1 MDNIFILWSY
11 IIFGICLIF
20 PIFHIFNSLTSLRK
34 KPYYQKSEIKL
45 SEKPLTI
52 LVPCYNEESIIKTT
66 ILGVGG
72 LNYKNYQYILINDGS
87 SDHTFDIMEEMLDLE
102 IHKIKPNNGDLVFS
116 TVKGIYRSKKDP
128 RIVVIDKFNG
138 GKADSLNAG
147 ITYAD
152 NDLVITLDADSILDE
167 KALQVINRA
176 FEDPNLIAAGGTVNV
191 LQGRRLRNGTLKPTL
206 KVKSIV
212 KLQIAEYFR
221 GFFIYKASLATVDA
235 LSIISGAF
243 GIFKKDIL
251 IKVGGYR
258 KTVGEDIDITLKV
271 QQYKSK
277 KTGLKV
283 AYIPEAICYTEVP
296 ETWKGLYNQRIRWQ
310 KAFMDC
316 TVLYLKELLYTI
328 FKSPL
333 SFFFLIEAIFVG
345 VFCAFLTVIGLLTFL
360 FFLGNSKVVL
370 IYAVITLVINLVYNM
385 AGFVIS
391 YYYQNRFSYKEF
403 LKIVFVLFFD
413 IFFFRFFLLVCTISG
428 TVQYFINKEGWNK
441 VARTGRQYHIEQEG
455 KFF

>member
-1 MDNIFILWSY
+1 MDSMFNLWSY
-11 IIFGICLIF
+11 IIFGIWLIF
-20 PIFHIFNSLTSLRK
+20 PIFHITNSLVILRK

-66 ILGVGG
+66 IMGIDG

-87 SDHTFDIMEEMLDLE
+87 TDNSFEVIDEMLDLE

-116 TVKGIYRSKKDP
+116 TLKGIYRSKKDP
-128 RIVVIDKFNG
+128 RILVIDKFNG

-152 NDLVITLDADSILDE
+152 SDLVITLDADSILDE
-167 KALQVINRA
+167 KALHVINRA
-176 FEDPNLIAAGGTVNV
+176 FENPNLIAAGGTVNV
-191 LQGRRLRNGTLKPTL
+191 LQGRRLRKGMLIPTL

-212 KLQIAEYFR
+212 KFQIAEYFR
-221 GFFIYKASLATVDA
+221 GFFIYKASLAKVDA

-277 KTGLKV
+277 KNGLKV
-283 AYIPEAICYTEVP
+283 AYLPEAICYTEVP

-310 KAFMDC
+310 KAFIDC
-316 TVLYLKELLYTI
+316 TVLYLKEFLFTI
-328 FKSPL
+328 FKSRL
-333 SFFFLIEAIFVG
+333 SFFFMIDALFVG
-345 VFCAFLTVIGLLTFL
+345 IFCSFFTVMGLLLFL
-360 FFLGNSKVVL
+360 FFLGNSKLVL
-370 IYAVITLVINLVYNM
+370 FYAAITSVISLFYNIV
-385 AGFVIS
+385 GFVIS

-403 LKIVFVLFFD
+403 LNIVLVIFFD
-413 IFFFRFFLLVCTISG
+413 IVFYRFFSLFCTISG

-455 KFF
+455 

>member
-1 MDNIFILWSY
+1 MDNIFNIWLM
-11 IIFGICLIF
+11 IIFIISLIF
-20 PIFHIFNSLTSLRK
+20 PIFHIVNALFNLRK

-66 ILGVGG
+66 IMGIEG
-72 LNYKNYQYILINDGS
+72 LNYMNYQYILINDGS
-87 SDHTFDIMEEMLDLE
+87 TDNTFEAMDEMLDLE

-116 TVKGIYRSKKDP
+116 TLKGIYRSKKDP
-128 RIVVIDKFNG
+128 RILVIDKFNG

-206 KVKSIV
+206 MVKSIV
-212 KLQIAEYFR
+212 KFQIAEYFR
-221 GFFIYKASLATVDA
+221 GFFIYKASLAKVNA

-271 QQYKSK
+271 QHYKSK
-277 KTGLKV
+277 KNGLKV
-283 AYIPEAICYTEVP
+283 SYLPEAICYTEVP

-310 KAFMDC
+310 KAFIDC
-316 TVLYLKELLYTI
+316 TVLYLKEFLFAI
-328 FKSPL
+328 FKSRL
-333 SFFFLIEAIFVG
+333 SFFFMVDALFVG
-345 VFCAFLTVIGLLTFL
+345 IFCSFFTVIGLLSLL
-360 FFLGNSKVVL
+360 FFLGNIKVVL
-370 IYAVITLVINLVYNM
+370 IYAVITSVISLLYNIV
-385 AGFVIS
+385 GFVIS

-403 LKIVFVLFFD
+403 LNIVLVIFFD
-413 IFFFRFFLLVCTISG
+413 IIFYRVFSLFCTISG

-455 KFF
+455 

>member
-1 MDNIFILWSY
+1 MDNIFNIWLM
-11 IIFGICLIF
+11 IIFIISTIF
-20 PIFHIFNSLTSLRK
+20 PIFHIVNSVFNHRK

-66 ILGVGG
+66 ILGIEG

-87 SDHTFDIMEEMLDLE
+87 TDNTFEAMDEMLDLE
-102 IHKIKPNNGDLVFS
+102 IHKIKPNNSDLVFS
-116 TVKGIYRSKKDP
+116 TLKGIYRSKKDP
-128 RIVVIDKFNG
+128 RILVIDKFNG

-152 NDLVITLDADSILDE
+152 SDLVITLDADSILDE
-167 KALQVINRA
+167 KALHVINRA

-191 LQGRRLRNGTLKPTL
+191 LQGRRLRKGMLKPTL

-212 KLQIAEYFR
+212 KFQIAEYFR
-221 GFFIYKASLATVDA
+221 GFFIYKASLAKVDA

-271 QQYKSK
+271 QHYKSK
-277 KTGLKV
+277 KNGLKV
-283 AYIPEAICYTEVP
+283 AYLPEAICYTEVP

-310 KAFMDC
+310 KAFIDC
-316 TVLYLKELLYTI
+316 TVLYLKEFLFTI
-328 FKSPL
+328 FKSRL
-333 SFFFLIEAIFVG
+333 SFFFMVDALFVG
-345 VFCAFLTVIGLLTFL
+345 IFCSFFTVIGLLSFL
-360 FFLGNSKVVL
+360 FFLGNSKLVL
-370 IYAVITLVINLVYNM
+370 IYAAITSVISLFYNIV
-385 AGFVIS
+385 GFVIS

-403 LKIVFVLFFD
+403 LNIVLVIFFD
-413 IFFFRFFLLVCTISG
+413 IVFYRSFSLFCTISG

-455 KFF
+455 

>member
-1 MDNIFILWSY
+1 MIIFIIS
-11 IIFGICLIF
+11 LIF
-20 PIFHIFNSLTSLRK
+20 PIFHIVNSFFSLRK
-34 KPYYQKSEIKL
+34 KPYYLKSEIKL

-66 ILGVGG
+66 ILGIEG

-87 SDHTFDIMEEMLDLE
+87 SDHTFDVMDEMLDLE
-102 IHKIKPNNGDLVFS
+102 IHKLKPNNGDLVFS
-116 TVKGIYRSKKDP
+116 TLKGIYRSKRNP
-128 RIVVIDKFNG
+128 RILVIDKFNG

-152 NDLVITLDADSILDE
+152 NDLIITLDADSILDE
-167 KALQVINRA
+167 KALHVINRA

-191 LQGRRLRNGTLKPTL
+191 LQGRRNRNGILKPTL

-212 KLQIAEYFR
+212 KFQIAEYFR
-221 GFFIYKASLATVDA
+221 GFFIYKASLAKVDA

-277 KTGLKV
+277 KNGLKV

-316 TVLYLKELLYTI
+316 TVLYLKEFLFTI
-328 FKSPL
+328 FKSRL
-333 SFFFLIEAIFVG
+333 SFFFMVDALFVG
-345 VFCAFLTVIGLLTFL
+345 IFCSFFTMIGLLSFL
-360 FFLGNSKVVL
+360 FFLGNSKLVL
-370 IYAVITLVINLVYNM
+370 IYAAITSVISLFYNIV
-385 AGFVIS
+385 GFVIS

-403 LKIVFVLFFD
+403 LNIVLVIFFD
-413 IFFFRFFLLVCTISG
+413 IVFYRFFSLFCTISG

-455 KFF
+455 